1 MANERELEDAIL
13 RECHKR
19 DASGAVWCMR
29 DLHPRN
35 PAFKQ
40 GRCAIVNA
48 VYFTPRIIVQAE
60 TWDEILAKLKE
71 MP

>member
-29 DLHPRN
+29 ELSEHNTAR
-35 PAFKQ
+35 KM
-40 GRCAIVNA
+40 GKCMIVDSR
-48 VYFTPRIIVQAE
+48 YFTPKVIAQAE